1 MINLRKKYYLI
12 LIILFFL
19 SCSFSCGP
27 SITSFKVEPQ
37 TISSDDSIKVNWE
50 VNGEPTLLVHQKQ
63 IPGDSLSKYLEL
75 TLVVQKGSKE
85 VKQFVQVTVLP
96 NEGTNEIIFSTT
108 LKGDTLI
115 AAGEKNSERW
125 GNLFQILNVSNASD
139 RLLIVKHGGKSVEL
153 NDTNNTSNA
162 LQGTPIE
169 GFWELRT
176 LLNEEE
182 KNDNSLAPE
191 VLKLRVKYQ
200 YKRR

>member
-37 TISSDDSIKVNWE
+37 TISSDDSIKINWE

-108 LKGDTLI
+108 LIGDTLI
-115 AAGEKNSERW
+115 AAGEKNLERW
-125 GNLFQILNVSNASD
+125 GNLFQILNVSNGSD
-139 RLLIVKHGGKSVEL
+139 RQLLVKHGGKSVEL
-153 NDTNNTSNA
+153 NDSINTSNA